1 MSTIKVENLTG
12 LSSGANAN
20 KIIVPSGQTLDASNG
35 FTAPAG
41 HVIQVK
47 SQTWSTQT
55 VSGGN
60 TFADVASSAMS
71 FTPKYSDSL
80 IVIQAFMHIRWSDA
94 ASNGGACR
102 LMYNGNPISSNA
114 TYANYDDHNSNT
126 YQGYAIADKVTS
138 GTTSSVII
146 KIQLARHSGGNF
158 WVNWGAQFYSNMTVQ
173 EIKQ

>member
-1 MSTIKVENLTG
+1 MSILKVDTINEKT
-12 LSSGANAN
+12 SG
-20 KIIVPSGQTLDASNG
+20 NG
-35 FTAPAG
+35 VAIPG
-41 HVIQVK
+41 HVVQAK

-55 VSGGN
+55 ASGGN

-80 IVIQAFMHIRWSDA
+80 ILIQAFMHIRWSDA

-102 LMYNGNPISSNA
+102 LMYNGNAISTNA

-138 GTTSSVII
+138 GTTSSVTI

-158 WVNWGAQFYSNMTVQ
+158 WVNWGNQFHSNMTVM
-173 EIKQ
+173 EIAQ